1 MPTGRYA
8 RHRHRD
14 PPRRRRHRPGPS
26 RRYSGPCALPHPC
39 PSAPGPPRAPPASGV
54 GAWRASP
61 WARPRVWA
69 SPSAHRCGPACTW
82 RWRPTPSSW
91 CCTATSP
98 TACGALAQTGG
109 GRRASDAH
117 RTRRRTRPGVRL
129 RASRAGRGG
138 ARGAPPPFAAAARC
152 RIPWVHA
159 RVTTRSRTSAA
170 ACLLPSRGCSSP
182 ATSCHDG
189 GAGCSTRS
197 YGRRARGP
205 NPSPA
210 RRGSGRVS
218 WRVTERMMQ
227 RWAFGWWCATPTA
240 CNSLRPP
247 LSSLSLPLSHTTP
260 TLRDPPVPHFNT
272 VPFKRQR

>member
-205 NPSPA
+205 NPSPWGA
-210 RRGSGRVS
+210 GSQLRRSSRWPLPCRLLFAPCAAVS
-218 WRVTERMMQ
+218 PVRRK
-227 RWAFGWWCATPTA
+227 
-240 CNSLRPP
+240 SRP
-247 LSSLSLPLSHTTP
+247 
-260 TLRDPPVPHFNT
+260 
-272 VPFKRQR
+272 